1 MRRIIM
7 PLTQENISAGIPRL
21 SRARDVRLIAA
32 APALW
37 RIVGPSGR
45 VMGHLQAVR
54 QDHDVRYSARRFHA
68 PSRTFRELGEFWSAD
83 DAVECVVL
91 AR

>member
-1 MRRIIM
+1 MS
-7 PLTQENISAGIPRL
+7 LTRETTPVGIPHL
-21 SRARDVRLIAA
+21 SRAPNVRLVAA

-37 RIVGPSGR
+37 RIVGRSGR

-54 QDHDVRYSARRFHA
+54 RGHDVRYSARRFHA

-83 DAVECVVL
+83 DAVECVIL

>member
-1 MRRIIM
+1 MSLTLESPTSGTPQLTRAMSMR
-7 PLTQENISAGIPRL
+7 L
-21 SRARDVRLIAA
+21 VAA

-37 RIVGPSGR
+37 RIVDRSGH
-45 VMGHLQAVR
+45 VIGHLQAIGSGR
-54 QDHDVRYSARRFHA
+54 DVRYSARRFHP

-83 DAVECVVL
+83 DAVDCIRF

>member
-1 MRRIIM
+1 MSLIRETT
-7 PLTQENISAGIPRL
+7 PPGIPHL
-21 SRARDVRLIAA
+21 SRARNVRLVAA

-54 QDHDVRYSARRFHA
+54 QGHDVRYSARRFHA
-68 PSRTFRELGEFWSAD
+68 PSRMFRELGEFWSAD
-83 DAVECVVL
+83 DAVECVIL

>member
-1 MRRIIM
+1 MQ
-7 PLTQENISAGIPRL
+7 LAQENTSAGIPGL
-21 SRARDVRLIAA
+21 SRARNVRLVAA

-45 VMGHLQAVR
+45 VIGHLHAVR
-54 QDHDVRYSARRFHA
+54 QGHDVRYSARRFHA

-83 DAVECVVL
+83 DAVECVIL
-91 AR
+91 TR